1 MMLVL
6 KPILI
11 LLLVAVAIN
20 AILNLFG
27 YRRRR

>member
-11 LLLVAVAIN
+11 LLLIAVAIKV
-20 AILNLFG
+20 ILQLFG
-27 YRRRR
+27 YRR